1 MLMSGILFPYF
12 KKNNLN
18 SLLENVVL
26 VNDDNIPLWLVSHL
40 FLLEFFSL
48 PTKELSLCAG

>member
-18 SLLENVVL
+18 LLLENVVF